1 MGKKPI
7 NADYSDLAKEIK
19 INIKTSTFKVVVRV
33 RITKYKSIFLVKI
46 IPKTGQKK
54 YL

>member
-1 MGKKPI
+1 M
-7 NADYSDLAKEIK
+7 AKEIK
-19 INIKTSTFKVVVRV
+19 INIKTSKIKVVDRV
-33 RITKYKSIFLVKI
+33 RITKYKNIFLVNV